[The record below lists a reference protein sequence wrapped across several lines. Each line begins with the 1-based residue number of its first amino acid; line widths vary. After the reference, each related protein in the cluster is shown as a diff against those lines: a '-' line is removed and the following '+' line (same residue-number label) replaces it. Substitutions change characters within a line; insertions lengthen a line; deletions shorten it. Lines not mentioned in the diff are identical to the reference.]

1 MEKIR
6 SNMENYE
13 WTSIR
18 DPGELE
24 DVRMSAMRTFLDD
37 YENGREDGRYIP
49 MSCRRVPFDDGTFDI
64 GLSSHFLLMYT
75 QLGYGFHI
83 DAIDEM
89 LRVCREVRIF
99 PLDRSELRRVR
110 YDRGCDLPLL

>member
-1 MEKIR
+1 MITK
-6 SNMENYE
+6 
-13 WTSIR
+13 
-18 DPGELE
+18 GK
-24 DVRMSAMRTFLDD
+24 
-37 YENGREDGRYIP
+37 GGGYIP
-49 MSCRRVPFDDGTFDI
+49 HELPERVSFDDGTFDI

-99 PLDRSELRRVR
+99 PLV
-110 YDRGCDLPLL
+110 DLNSDESGMIGM

>member
-37 YENGREDGRYIP
+37 YEN
-49 MSCRRVPFDDGTFDI
+49 RR
-64 GLSSHFLLMYT
+64 
-75 QLGYGFHI
+75 
-83 DAIDEM
+83 
-89 LRVCREVRIF
+89 
-99 PLDRSELRRVR
+99 
-110 YDRGCDLPLL
+110 

>member
-89 LRVCREVRIF
+89 LRVCREVRF
-99 PLDRSELRRVR
+99 CPLV
-110 YDRGCDLPLL
+110 DLNSDESGMIGM